1 MEEETY
7 LRLMGEQIN
16 ENIIISTDD
25 QLMDNRSC

>member
-16 ENIIISTDD
+16 ENVIISTDD